1 MGLLTHRFRFVVA
14 FGCFLC
20 LTSINSNYITM
31 NFTFIC
37 MESDMEGAIADE
49 NGTLHSRFK
58 YTPSDKNFI
67 VWAVAAGTILGTFPI
82 NWAYINY
89 GARIPFFIAGTLS
102 VIATAMIPLAASAS
116 FYFLLSLRFVQ
127 GLAYSA
133 DFAAIGLVTICD
145 SSLGWRWAFYS
156 HAFVC
161 AIFFIAWIFYYTD
174 NPATHKAVDTEELKK
189 IQKDKTQAHLDGDSY
204 VPYWSICQNR
214 TIMVVWFNS
223 FAEMTTVTLLL
234 TYMPLY
240 FHKAICT
247 NPTMLVVWF
256 NSLTEMTTGIL
267 LLTYMPLYFHKVLGF
282 DVVTTGILAA
292 VTSFMHAPLKYL
304 SGYCSD
310 KITSIPEGIKM
321 QFCNFIAVGFA
332 GICCIVI
339 GIVKTSGGGVVAVCF
354 FAGVYLAM
362 AANCGGFYKC
372 GTLVSRQYAHFVLAT
387 IQFMKC
393 VALVAAPASWAIFVR
408 NESDATEWSYVFY
421 LNGAVLILAN
431 IMFVFVCTDQPAD
444 FTYITRDN
452 PEGKHRVAPAKIAN
466 GQADQKTSESA
477 LTAEKLKVDE
487 EPESQKESQKA

>member
-116 FYFLLSLRFVQ
+116 FYFLLLLRFVQ

-133 DFAAIGLVTICD
+133 DFAAIGLVTVRWAPLAETGVFIAAMTSFTPVSTTVTNPIAGWICD

-240 FHKAICT
+240 FHK
-247 NPTMLVVWF
+247 
-256 NSLTEMTTGIL
+256 
-267 LLTYMPLYFHKVLGF
+267 VLGF

-310 KITSIPEGIKM
+310 KITSIPERLKM

-452 PEGKHRVAPAKIAN
+452 PEGKHRVAPAKLAN